1 MRRLPLALP
10 LSLSLVLLTGCSMFS
25 FHTNIDKENFTEY
38 FKPGTV
44 ALVEK
49 AQLEDL
55 NYEVLG
61 TVEAESC
68 QADADQPVPN
78 LGDARTQARRKV
90 ADMGVITSY
99 SIHYTKLY
107 DNAGEAVLVGVTR
120 QDLLLDGQLVQQADE
135 AVAQAANL
143 VVAQRRRRD
152 HVITSY
158 SIHYTKLYE

>member
-10 LSLSLVLLTGCSMFS
+10 LSLSLVLLTGCSLFS

-78 LGDARTQARRKV
+78 LGDARTQARRRV
-90 ADMGVITSY
+90 ADMGG
-99 SIHYTKLY
+99 
-107 DNAGEAVLVGVTR
+107 NALVMGKCVTLE
-120 QDLLLDGQLVQQADE
+120 QTADCLSSLLCYGQALK
-135 AVAQAANL
+135 VAEPAP
-143 VVAQRRRRD
+143 
-152 HVITSY
+152 
-158 SIHYTKLYE
+158 

>member
-90 ADMGVITSY
+90 ADMGGNGLLMG
-99 SIHYTKLY
+99 KC
-107 DNAGEAVLVGVTR
+107 VTLE
-120 QDLLLDGQLVQQADE
+120 QTADCLSSLLCYGQALK
-135 AVAQAANL
+135 VAEP
-143 VVAQRRRRD
+143 AQ
-152 HVITSY
+152 
-158 SIHYTKLYE
+158 